1 MKRILALVLMI
12 SIIAVPVLAASQFA
26 DLADSHWGYKNV
38 EKLVNDGTVKGYED
52 GTFRPDNTVT
62 RAEFVKMMGMGTE
75 RKAEDYSDVAKDHW
89 GYDYIMT
96 SGFETEG
103 TEFLP
108 DKAITRGEAITLLW
122 KRMGSTKNLL
132 APSAVTA
139 QNPKNTDA
147 VAWAYNFKIMM
158 GDDGL
163 NLRLSDSISR
173 VEAAA
178 LIIRTRETDY
188 TAAQSNFKDT
198 VSETVLKAAFESF
211 PIFDDGREYSKDAKI
226 TNGDLARA
234 MVRFASYEYN
244 LSYALFSD
252 EPSFEGEFGKD
263 VTILANN
270 CLGKEFATEEFADK
284 NATVEDA
291 LCAFTFALIK
301 KSNSNLSLGNANNY
315 YKDVTLPSG
324 SIKNAY
330 LTFAYENGVHLNADG
345 TIGSSKEVTHKDLA
359 SMFILL
365 DSVCGTQTAYSTVKN
380 ADGTAKKYDV
390 KLNLNPATYP
400 ANAKDYVCIMDGVD
414 NAVYEKP
421 IGKKPEAKATF
432 TMFCFS
438 REFAEMFST
447 KVGSLAEHIKS
458 AYGVDAEL
466 IMYPNLVWDNGSGFT
481 LRMKC
486 VINGV
491 PNDNTPVESVF
502 EGTFVTPVTGNMYKG
517 MTFFV
522 ELNTGYAIFM

>member
-1 MKRILALVLMI
+1 MKKSLVLLLI
-12 SIIAVPVLAASQFA
+12 ITIIAIPVLAASQFA
-26 DLADSHWGYKNV
+26 DLPDSHWGYKNV
-38 EKLVNDGTVKGYED
+38 EKLVNDGTVRGYED

-75 RKAEDYSDVAKDHW
+75 RKSEDYTDVAKDHW

-96 SGFETEG
+96 SGFETES

-108 DKAITRGEAITLLW
+108 DRAITRGEAITLLW

-132 APSAVTA
+132 APLAVTN
-139 QNPKNTDA
+139 QNPANKDA

-188 TAAQSNFKDT
+188 TAAQSSFKDT
-198 VSETVLKAAFESF
+198 VSESVLKAAFESF
-211 PIFDDGREYSKDAKI
+211 PIFDDGRKYDANAKI
-226 TNGDLARA
+226 TNGELARA
-234 MVRFASYEYN
+234 MIRFAAYEYN
-244 LSYALFSD
+244 LSYSLFKD
-252 EPSFEGEFGKD
+252 QAKFDGEFGRD

-270 CLGKEFATEEFADK
+270 CLGESYATEEFANK

-291 LCAFTFALIK
+291 LTAFTYALIK
-301 KSNSNLSLGNANNY
+301 KSNSNLSLGNTDNY

-324 SIKNAY
+324 SIKNVY
-330 LTFAYENGVHLNADG
+330 LTFAYENGIHLNADG
-345 TIGSSKEVTHKDLA
+345 TIGALNEVTHKDLA

-365 DSVCGTQTAYSTVKN
+365 DGVCGTQTLYSTYKN
-380 ADGTAKKYDV
+380 EDGTAKKYDA

-400 ANAKDYVCIMDGVD
+400 ANASDYICIIEGADK
-414 NAVYEKP
+414 AIYEKP
-421 IGKKPEAKATF
+421 IEKKPEAKPSLK
-432 TMFCFS
+432 MFSFS
-438 REFAEMFST
+438 REFAEMFSAKIRT
-447 KVGSLAEHIKS
+447 LADHIKS
-458 AYGVDAEL
+458 TYGVDAEL

-491 PNDNTPVESVF
+491 PNDQTPVESVF
-502 EGTFVTPVTGNMYKG
+502 EGTFVTLVTGNMYKG

>member
-1 MKRILALVLMI
+1 MKRLLALVLMI

-38 EKLVNDGTVKGYED
+38 EKLVKD

-96 SGFETEG
+96 SGYETEG
-103 TEFLP
+103 TEFIP

-122 KRMGSTKNLL
+122 KRMGSTKGLL

-178 LIIRTRETDY
+178 L
-188 TAAQSNFKDT
+188 
-198 VSETVLKAAFESF
+198 
-211 PIFDDGREYSKDAKI
+211 FDDGREYSKDAKI
-226 TNGDLARA
+226 TNGELARA

-291 LCAFTFALIK
+291 LCAFTYALIK

-432 TMFCFS
+432 TMFSFS